1 MYEEK
6 PCSILCLAHIHI
18 QLLSTSGRCARYAD
32 NVSLTYAT
40 YKGVTPP
47 RLSKL
52 VQLMLPNHVA

>member
-1 MYEEK
+1 MYEQK
-6 PCSILCLAHIHI
+6 SCLILSLAHIHI
-18 QLLSTSGRCARYAD
+18 QLLSTSGRRARYPD
-32 NVSLTYAT
+32 NVSLTHAT